1 MDPVRNSTDGE
12 NRIMSE
18 ELKISNGVE
27 EQKKIIKSL
36 LEIILEKLT
45 IEGKINIIENSEC
58 PQFIIKTQEAG
69 ILIGENGQH
78 LIALNHLLKK
88 LAENE
93 FKKNE
98 LEKIQFFLDIN
109 DYQAKKIEELKNLAK
124 MNAQRVRYF
133 KKEIE
138 LESMSSYERRIIHAS
153 LTEYPDITTESTG
166 AEPNRRVIIK
176 PLW

>member
-1 MDPVRNSTDGE
+1 
-12 NRIMSE
+12 
-18 ELKISNGVE
+18 
-27 EQKKIIKSL
+27 
-36 LEIILEKLT
+36 
-45 IEGKINIIENSEC
+45 
-58 PQFIIKTQEAG
+58 
-69 ILIGENGQH
+69 LIGENGQH